1 MLAIL
6 IVSFLMPIKQANAQG
21 NDGRTFVPL
30 EISSETFIPLTDE
43 ELEEIRNNDEYT
55 VELTYDQAV
64 ERTSEIT
71 GDSIEDIKKEK
82 SKYLFK
88 GCKKSWYKCENIGGS
103 NSNCDMYMD

>member
-1 MLAIL
+1 MLAII
-6 IVSFLMPIKQANAQG
+6 IVSILTPIKQANAQG

-30 EISSETFIPLTDE
+30 EISSETFVPLTDE

-71 GDSIEDIKKEK
+71 GDSIEDIKKENPNTCSEDVK
-82 SKYLFK
+82 RVGLNARTL
-88 GCKKSWYKCENIGGS
+88 GEATATCP
-103 NSNCDMYMD
+103 